1 MTISFKTNVSD
12 PSIVPLMPQVLS
24 RRDALRSM
32 AVAVAAVAGTASDL
46 DASQSSIGSGRLKV
60 RPSAPTSSITPGLKP
75 FGLSAGRDGLLYVP
89 TGYKSD
95 TPAPMALLFHG
106 AGQASNELIDP
117 MKSLADATGLVLV
130 APDSRSATW
139 DAIRS
144 GFGPDTT
151 FIEAAL
157 TFVFGRVN
165 IDATRVHVAGF
176 SDGASYSLSLGLIN
190 GDFFTRVAAFSPGLI
205 VAPTTVG
212 KPKVFVTHGRQDSVL
227 PIDAASRRLVPSL
240 RDAGYDVEYHEFDGG
255 HGITP
260 DLLRI
265 ATEWLSV

>member
-1 MTISFKTNVSD
+1 MTILFKTEVRD
-12 PSIVPLMPQVLS
+12 PSILHAMPNVLT

-32 AVAVAAVAGTASDL
+32 AAAAAALAGTACNL
-46 DASQSSIGSGRLKV
+46 DASQSSIGSGRLRV
-60 RPSAPTSSITPGLKP
+60 RPSAPTSTITPGLRQL
-75 FGLSAGRDGLLYVP
+75 GLGAARDGLLYVP
-89 TGYKSD
+89 TGYKAD

-106 AGQASNELIDP
+106 AGQASNELVDP
-117 MKSLADATGLVLV
+117 MKSLADTTGLVLV
-130 APDSRSATW
+130 APDSRGATW
-139 DAIRS
+139 DAIRT

-157 TFVFGRVN
+157 TSVFGRVN
-165 IDATRVHVAGF
+165 IDPTRVHAAGF

-205 VAPTTVG
+205 IAPTTVG
-212 KPKVFVTHGRQDSVL
+212 KPKVFVTHGRQDSIL

-265 ATEWLSV
+265 ATEWLAV